1 MTLHKA
7 ENWSVSLLAGELK
20 KVTEDAKDLGAIFI
34 HPEIIER
41 DFKKCC
47 IFMHDFYHT
56 TGETAYGIGCKKGLW
71 MVEGTDKEYVTNQ
84 AKHYF
89 IQYWSDGE
97 YDDIL
102 GATEAWNVKN

>member
-1 MTLHKA
+1 MTKITPEA
-7 ENWSVSLLAGELK
+7 WSVSTLTSEIEKAAQG
-20 KVTEDAKDLGAIFI
+20 TENFNTII
-34 HPEIIER
+34 VHPEIIER
-41 DFKKCC
+41 DFEKCC

-71 MVEGTDKEYVTNQ
+71 MVEGTDKEYVRSQ

-102 GATEAWNVKN
+102 DAVKE